1 MSEATDIPP
10 ADVTGIAGPRVDLP
24 IIDLLYYEPEERAYV
39 VTFIPEQ
46 AVSRERT
53 ESVQIPEGSL
63 DGRRIETWL
72 GELGR
77 VLGLP
82 GPVRKFFHRGGGD
95 FGFYGPGDS
104 EASLPQAHPTNPSS
118 QQVYV
123 ALQDLAQAAQTAF
136 LLSRRPPADGRKTLQ
151 PRTIAVELRG
161 GQVLSGSAEG
171 NNASWLCA
179 CGYRTPLLGTT
190 RSGAGDTRCPNCGR
204 VYRVH
209 PHPHRGQKAT
219 GVKEVEPARATG

>member
-1 MSEATDIPP
+1 MSEVTDIPP
-10 ADVTGIAGPRVDLP
+10 DDATGIAAHRVDPP
-24 IIDLLYYEPEERAYV
+24 IIDLLYYEPAERAYII
-39 VTFIPEQ
+39 TFIPEE

-53 ESVQIPEGSL
+53 ESVQIPETSP
-63 DGRRIETWL
+63 DGRRIGTWL
-72 GELGR
+72 EELGR

-82 GPVRKFFHRGGGD
+82 GPVRKLFHRGGGD
-95 FGFYGPGDS
+95 FGFYGPADS
-104 EASLPQAHPTNPSS
+104 EACLPKTPASESAS
-118 QQVYV
+118 QQVCV

-136 LLSRRPPADGRKTLQ
+136 LLSRRPPANDLKTLQ
-151 PRTIAVELRG
+151 PRTIPVELRG

-204 VYRVH
+204 LYRVH
-209 PHPHRGQKAT
+209 PYPHRGQKVT
-219 GVKEVEPARATG
+219 GVKEVEQARATG

>member
-1 MSEATDIPP
+1 MSETTDIPTND
-10 ADVTGIAGPRVDLP
+10 ATGIAARRVDP
-24 IIDLLYYEPEERAYV
+24 PVIDLLYYEPEERAYII
-39 VTFIPEQ
+39 TFIPEE

-53 ESVQIPEGSL
+53 ESVQIAESSP
-63 DGRRIETWL
+63 DGRRIGTWL
-72 GELGR
+72 EELGR

-82 GPVRKFFHRGGGD
+82 GTVRKLFHRGD
-95 FGFYGPGDS
+95 CEFGFYGPGDS
-104 EASLPQAHPTNPSS
+104 ESSLPQAHSS
-118 QQVYV
+118 ALDSQSVYV

-136 LLSRRPPADGRKTLQ
+136 LLSRRPPADDLKTLQ
-151 PRTIAVELRG
+151 PRAIAIELRG

-209 PHPHRGQKAT
+209 PYPHRGQKVT
-219 GVKEVEPARATG
+219 GVKEIEPARATG

>member
-10 ADVTGIAGPRVDLP
+10 NDATGVAGDRMAPP
-24 IIDLLYYEPEERAYV
+24 IIDLLYYEPAERAYII
-39 VTFIPEQ
+39 TFIPEE

-53 ESVQIPEGSL
+53 ESVQISATSA
-63 DGRRIETWL
+63 DGRRIGTWL
-72 GELGR
+72 EELGR

-82 GPVRKFFHRGGGD
+82 GSVRKLFHRGGGD

-104 EASLPQAHPTNPSS
+104 EASLPQAHPSAPAS
-118 QQVYV
+118 QPVYV

-136 LLSRRPPADGRKTLQ
+136 LLSRRPPADDLTTLQ
-151 PRTIAVELRG
+151 PRAIAVELRG

-209 PHPHRGQKAT
+209 PYPHRGQKVT

>member
-1 MSEATDIPP
+1 MSERTDIPNND
-10 ADVTGIAGPRVDLP
+10 ATGIAARRVDP
-24 IIDLLYYEPEERAYV
+24 PVIDLLYYEPEERAYII
-39 VTFIPEQ
+39 TFIPEE

-53 ESVQIPEGSL
+53 ESAQIAESSP
-63 DGRRIETWL
+63 DGRRIGTWL

-82 GPVRKFFHRGGGD
+82 GPVRKLFHRGDGE

-104 EASLPQAHPTNPSS
+104 ESSLPQAHPSDSS
-118 QQVYV
+118 LQQAFV

-136 LLSRRPPADGRKTLQ
+136 LLERRPPADDLKTLQ

-190 RSGAGDTRCPNCGR
+190 RSGAADTRCPNCGR
-204 VYRVH
+204 LYRVH
-209 PHPHRGQKAT
+209 PHPHRGQEVTA
-219 GVKEVEPARATG
+219 VKEVEPARATG

>member
-1 MSEATDIPP
+1 MSEATDIPRDDQTRP
-10 ADVTGIAGPRVDLP
+10 DSRRVDPP
-24 IIDLLYYEPEERAYV
+24 IIDLLYYEPEERAYI
-39 VTFIPEQ
+39 VTFIPED
-46 AVSRERT
+46 AVSREGT
-53 ESVQIPEGSL
+53 ESVQIPEISA
-63 DGRRIETWL
+63 DGQRIGTWL
-72 GELGR
+72 EALGR
-77 VLGLP
+77 GLGLP
-82 GPVRKFFHRGGGD
+82 GPVRKLFHRGGGD

-104 EASLPQAHPTNPSS
+104 EASLPQAHASDLS
-118 QQVYV
+118 LQQAFV

-136 LLSRRPPADGRKTLQ
+136 LLSRRPPANDLKTLQ

-204 VYRVH
+204 LYRVH
-209 PHPHRGQKAT
+209 PHPHRGQKVT